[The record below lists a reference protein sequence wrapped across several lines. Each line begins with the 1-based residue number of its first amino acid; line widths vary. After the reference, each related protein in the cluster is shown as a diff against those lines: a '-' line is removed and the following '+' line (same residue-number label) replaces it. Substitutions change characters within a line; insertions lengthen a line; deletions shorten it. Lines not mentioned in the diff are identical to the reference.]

1 MIMENNRGFTL
12 IEVLV
17 SIAIIGLVIT
27 ALFNMNIAGFNF
39 LAYNQDR
46 VELQDQARLIT
57 TNLETQIR
65 KSSGID
71 HTMSDQNNLYL
82 KNGDRF
88 YVQNNILKFSDSSS
102 GTTRNITTAV
112 ISSHSF
118 SYDGESVIF
127 SFNLNLDNS
136 SYQINNRFYP
146 RAIN

>member
-1 MIMENNRGFTL
+1 MENNRGFTL